1 MTDTIHI
8 DGVVSANGN
17 PGGSYG
23 GGGSGGS
30 IWMHCNLILGY
41 GSIMTNGGAGGSSSG
56 GGAGGRIALYFWQNR
71 TATGFKFESH
81 GGAPNSC
88 NDCEGGGPGTAFLY
102 HMEHDHR
109 SLYVEN
115 AYITPKQKLIDWDNL
130 AEDGC
135 RAWLLPISGTHKFA
149 GSNNEFLF
157 EELQIYDNAHMAIL
171 TPNETK
177 DAIGMVSGSNNE
189 LMEVPMEVVSAPIL
203 HFLYMIGDR
212 TGAVHLDN
220 RQEMDLER
228 DDIDLP
234 FSVYVYQG
242 AHLGLAPR
250 TVVHGVE
257 IYNAGTLSHIQNLT
271 LHHGGYIWLQHGG
284 HTTGEPESHYQFQT
298 VRVQDSAWVNAVTD
312 PITEPGITFITD
324 EFFIEGGGRMQGT
337 RLTIISI
344 NITIDSAGLLST
356 DGTGYEWHHDNET
369 HGRDSLHGSVN
380 PGKPPD
386 TYGIRAGGS
395 HGGTGGRGPSDT
407 TGKTGLPYGDLYEP
421 YVFGSSGGAGPSNQP
436 GASGGGIIWM
446 NVTGV

>member
-1 MTDTIHI
+1 MEECPIPAMTAKVEDLVPPSSTTWNTITDH
-8 DGVVSANGN
+8 SM
-17 PGGSYG
+17 
-23 GGGSGGS
+23 
-30 IWMHCNLILGY
+30 WKMHT
-41 GSIMTNGGAGGSSSG
+41 S
-56 GGAGGRIALYFWQNR
+56 
-71 TATGFKFESH
+71 
-81 GGAPNSC
+81 P
-88 NDCEGGGPGTAFLY
+88 
-102 HMEHDHR
+102 
-109 SLYVEN
+109 
-115 AYITPKQKLIDWDNL
+115 PKQKLIDWDNL

-149 GSNNEFLF
+149 GSNNKFLF

-189 LMEVPMEVVSAPIL
+189 LLKVPMEVVSAPIL

-257 IYNAGTLSHIQNLT
+257 IYNAGALSHIQNLT

-284 HTTGEPESHYQFQT
+284 HTAGEPESHYQFQT

-337 RLTIISI
+337 RITIISI

-407 TGKTGLPYGDLYEP
+407 NGKTGLPYGDLYEP
-421 YVFGSSGGAGPSNQP
+421 YVFGSSGGAGPNNQP
-436 GASGGGIIWM
+436 GSFWWRHHLDERYRCVMIHHLQSICQISHTYSILILKLSHTIPDCFIVLMIKVSGCPSCIAKTVRLFIL
-446 NVTGV
+446 